1 MIFCDEIFRFLNLEE
16 TLYFTK
22 LDIEFNSMK
31 EGTKID
37 ERLLLDLNQQIMT
50 NTFTCNLKG
59 VRSSSKSVARAS
71 DEEIKQMVDQT
82 INSKEQVA
90 SIFESINDILF
101 SEDSNVRESK
111 VYEIDPEKVADFND
125 NYLFNKFHHLF
136 EYDATYYSYLLAKIA
151 SQKLYS
157 NEVNPV
163 NSDENLTVSNQIH
176 SLFEKGAM
184 YDARDIASK

>member
-22 LDIEFNSMK
+22 LDIEFNSVK

-37 ERLLLDLNQQIMT
+37 ERLLLDLNQKIMT
-50 NTFTCNLKG
+50 NTFSCNLKG
-59 VRSSSKSVARAS
+59 VRSSSKSMARAS
-71 DEEIKQMVDQT
+71 DEEIKQIVEET
-82 INSKEQVA
+82 INSKEEVA

-101 SEDSNVRESK
+101 SEDRNVSDSK
-111 VYEIDPEKVADFND
+111 AYEIDSEKVTDFND

-136 EYDATYYSYLLAKIA
+136 EYDGTYYSYLLAKIA

-157 NEVNPV
+157 KEVNPV
-163 NSDENLTVSNQIH
+163 NSDENLTVSSKIH

>member
-1 MIFCDEIFRFLNLEE
+1 
-16 TLYFTK
+16 
-22 LDIEFNSMK
+22 
-31 EGTKID
+31 
-37 ERLLLDLNQQIMT
+37 
-50 NTFTCNLKG
+50 
-59 VRSSSKSVARAS
+59 
-71 DEEIKQMVDQT
+71 
-82 INSKEQVA
+82 VA
-90 SIFESINDILF
+90 SVFESINDILF
-101 SEDSNVRESK
+101 SEELKPTDSK
-111 VYEIDPEKVADFND
+111 IYEIDPEKVADFND